1 MFIPTQQTLP
11 SYFSSMDT
19 TKPTSTSRS
28 KLSKTFHKVLP
39 FKKSTKS
46 LSNNGFCLLLPH
58 DNKFKNTETDPLRH
72 FNKHLADDPVHRNRA
87 AIEAFV
93 AKLFAT
99 ISSLKAAY
107 AELQAAQFPYNG
119 EAVQCADQ
127 GVVDELKRISEM
139 KRMFLKKQVDV
150 SQAHVT
156 LLLSEIEEQQS
167 LMKMYEITMNKMER
181 EIKSK
186 DFEISSLKTQLSEI
200 TSVNKSIETK
210 LNSSACF
217 PLRDDVTLH
226 NLTPTHFV
234 DVLHYALRS
243 VRSFVKVL
251 VRDMIN
257 AHWDIDAAVQ
267 AIDPTIVFAKPSY
280 RCFAIESY
288 VAREMFEGFSDGFN
302 NDGDDEGE
310 DNNNNSN
317 SNNSN
322 NKARWFNRFKRMKS
336 ITTQQLLK
344 ENPKSIFGKFTRA
357 KYMRLVH
364 PKMEA
369 SLYGNLSQRKTLNT
383 WQYPD
388 TVFFG
393 AFTEMARRV
402 WVLRCLA
409 AAFEKEVSVFM
420 VRKGCRFS
428 EVFMESVTDEAVVAS
443 RGGEVRVG
451 FTVVPGFKIGDTVVQ
466 SQVFVLPA
474 RR

>member
-1 MFIPTQQTLP
+1 
-11 SYFSSMDT
+11 MD

-87 AIEAFV
+87 AMEAFV

-267 AIDPTIVFAKPSY
+267 AIDPTIIFAKPAY
-280 RCFAIESY
+280 
-288 VAREMFEGFSDGFN
+288 
-302 NDGDDEGE
+302 
-310 DNNNNSN
+310 SN
-317 SNNSN
+317 SNN
-322 NKARWFNRFKRMKS
+322 KVRWFNRFKRMKS
-336 ITTQQLLK
+336 VTTQQLLK

-420 VRKGCRFS
+420 VRKGSRFS
-428 EVFMESVTDEAVVAS
+428 EVFMESVTDEAVVTGG
-443 RGGEVRVG
+443 GGEVRVG

>member
-1 MFIPTQQTLP
+1 
-11 SYFSSMDT
+11 MDSI
-19 TKPTSTSRS
+19 KPTSTSRS

-58 DNKFKNTETDPLRH
+58 DNKFKNTDPRTNSH
-72 FNKHLADDPVHRNRA
+72 KQFNKHLADNLELRNKA
-87 AIEAFV
+87 AMEAFV

-127 GVVDELKRISEM
+127 GVVDELKAISEM
-139 KRMFLKKQVDV
+139 KRSFLKKHID
-150 SQAHVT
+150 SSPPHVT
-156 LLLSEIEEQQS
+156 LLLSEIQEQQS

-186 DFEISSLKTQLSEI
+186 DYEISSLNKKLAEI
-200 TSVNKSIETK
+200 NSANKSMETK
-210 LNSSACF
+210 LDSSICF
-217 PLRDDVTLH
+217 PVLDNLKLSD
-226 NLTPTHFV
+226 LTPANFA

-243 VRSFVKVL
+243 IRSFVKLL
-251 VRDMIN
+251 VRDMVN
-257 AHWDIDAAVQ
+257 AHWDIDATVV
-267 AIDPTIVFAKPSY
+267 AIDGSNVVFPKPSY
-280 RCFAIESY
+280 QCFAVESY
-288 VAREMFEGFSDGFN
+288 VAREMFDGFN
-302 NDGDDEGE
+302 DRDDEE
-310 DNNNNSN
+310 D
-317 SNNSN
+317 
-322 NKARWFNRFKRMKS
+322 RVEWFNRFQKMKS
-336 ITTQQLLK
+336 LTSMQLLK
-344 ENPKSIFGKFTRA
+344 ENPKSAFGKFTRA

-383 WQYPD
+383 WQFPD
-388 TVFFG
+388 TVFFS

-409 AAFEKEVSVFM
+409 AAFDKEVSVFQ

-428 EVFMESVTDEAVVAS
+428 EVFMESVSDDALT
-443 RGGEVRVG
+443 GGEGRVA
-451 FTVVPGFKIGDTVVQ
+451 FTVVPGFKIGETVVQ
-466 SQVFVLPA
+466 SQVYVPPA